1 MIGAASA
8 KAGVDIG
15 DVLVRIVRT
24 RFHMPRRLSS
34 RALCWLGMQGSRAVE
49 PPHTACIDMIRT
61 AKRPLDITFS
71 RLGGKPPMNTAKH
84 DVLLLEDF
92 VRELRTALA
101 LAASRESK
109 LKADVAMQAGEISS
123 LESWKSVQQ
132 ALSWWRY

>member
-1 MIGAASA
+1 
-8 KAGVDIG
+8 
-15 DVLVRIVRT
+15 
-24 RFHMPRRLSS
+24 
-34 RALCWLGMQGSRAVE
+34 
-49 PPHTACIDMIRT
+49 
-61 AKRPLDITFS
+61 
-71 RLGGKPPMNTAKH
+71 MNTAKH

-132 ALSWWRY
+132 ALSWWRC